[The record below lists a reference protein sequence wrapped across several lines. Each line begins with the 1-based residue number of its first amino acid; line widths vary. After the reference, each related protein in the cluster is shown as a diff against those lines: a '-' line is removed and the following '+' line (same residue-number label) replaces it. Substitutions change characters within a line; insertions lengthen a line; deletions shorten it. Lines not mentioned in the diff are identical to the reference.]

1 MDRSPLY
8 FRLRTALEKDTE
20 CMLCVIEERLER
32 RYIQH
37 YFSELVMDPPSRREI
52 VESRGFCNYHLHRM
66 LKEASR
72 PDIAAGTGMALVMR
86 SVAEAL
92 MQDVKTQQDYVET
105 STKAEGSQLAETMV
119 SLPERIRSRLTHPRW
134 RESFLWRETQQMLE
148 NTSLCPLCLH
158 QSAFTHIYT
167 TEFIEIL
174 ANKDA
179 RFWELFEKSKGLC
192 VPHYVAAIQAAEKQL
207 GAKGY
212 SVIKFVAEVEQ
223 RNLARLNSE
232 FTEYLRKHDYR
243 FSGEPWG
250 SERNVVKRGVTK
262 LAGRLGLAV
271 PRVLELVEGPSSTV
285 AEASRGGE
293 YEKLRTEAAY
303 LTAKNEEMTK
313 LLMQLESECAG
324 LRFKMHEI
332 FEDNK
337 TLVVRLSG
345 LGAENR
351 SFRKMLEKQGLIQPI
366 ATKEAEQQ
374 DQGFRE
380 KYLFPDEEG

>member
-37 YFSELVMDPPSRREI
+37 YFSELVMDPPSRREM

-72 PDIAAGTGMALVMR
+72 PGISAGTGMALVMR
-86 SVAEAL
+86 SLAEAL
-92 MQDVKTQQDYVET
+92 MQDMKTQQNYVET
-105 STKAEGSQLAETMV
+105 SAKAERRQLAENIV
-119 SLPERIRSRLTHPRW
+119 FLLERIRSRLTHPRW
-134 RESFLWRETQQMLE
+134 RESFLWRETQQMLQ

-158 QSAFTHIYT
+158 QSAFTHIYM

-174 ANKDA
+174 ASKDPT
-179 RFWELFEKSKGLC
+179 FWELFEKSKGLC
-192 VPHYVAAIQAAEKQL
+192 VPHYVAAIQTAEKQS

-212 SVIKFVAEVEQ
+212 NVIKLVVEVEQ

-232 FTEYLRKHDYR
+232 LTEYLRKHDYR
-243 FSGEPWG
+243 FSGESWG
-250 SERNVVKRGVTK
+250 SERNVVRRGVTR
-262 LAGRLGLAV
+262 LVGRLGLAV
-271 PRVLELVEGPSSTV
+271 PRVDEPVEVPSSTV

-324 LRFKMHEI
+324 LRFRMHEI

-337 TLVVRLSG
+337 TLVMRLSG
-345 LGAENR
+345 LRAENR
-351 SFRKMLEKQGLIQPI
+351 SFRKILEKQGPIRPI

-374 DQGFRE
+374 DQAFRE
-380 KYLFPDEEG
+380 KYLFLHEER